1 MPRRQIPVREG
12 VQLIG
17 GHTLVFPMPPGMSL
31 FDAFAIAGTTA
42 AANYCDGYR
51 VTCGACKRLITDCLG
66 PAECIQFRQAME
78 EAI

>member
-1 MPRRQIPVREG
+1 
-12 VQLIG
+12 
-17 GHTLVFPMPPGMSL
+17 MPPGMSL
-31 FDAFAIAGTTA
+31 FDAFTIAGTTA